1 MVGVTDPA
9 QAVEIGGE
17 GVIAWLMAADP
28 AIRWQVARDLLDADP
43 DQVALERNRVAT
55 TGWGAEILARQDPDG
70 RWSGGL
76 YRPKWT
82 GTTYTLLLLH
92 WLGLP
97 PGHAGALRGVDTLLN
112 GAQWFDG
119 GLTFAD
125 STARHP
131 EGCITAMVVLVGAS
145 LGSADPRLADAVQ
158 WLLDHQLP
166 DGGWNCESVR
176 TGSTHGSF
184 HTSISTL
191 DALVAYE
198 ESGGSVPVRSAI
210 TAGQDFFLRHR
221 LYRSHRTSEVVSEA
235 MTRFPFPPQ
244 WHFDVLRGLDHF
256 RASGAAPDAR
266 LADAVDLLRRKC
278 GADGRWPHYREHP
291 GTAWF
296 EMEGPGPSRWT
307 TLRALRVL
315 RWWDRA

>member
-1 MVGVTDPA
+1 MTDPA
-9 QAVEIGGE
+9 HAVEGGPE
-17 GVIAWLMAADP
+17 ELLAWLMAADP
-28 AIRWQVARDLLDADP
+28 AIRWQVARDLLGAAP
-43 DQVALERNRVAT
+43 DQVALERERVAT

-97 PGHAGALRGVDTLLN
+97 PGKPAAIRGVEALLD

-119 GLTFAD
+119 GLTFSD
-125 STARHP
+125 STARYP
-131 EGCITAMVVLVGAS
+131 EACITAMVVLVGAS
-145 LGSADPRLADAVQ
+145 HGATDPRLDDAAR
-158 WLLDHQLP
+158 WLLEHQLP

-184 HTSISTL
+184 HTSISAL
-191 DALVAYE
+191 DALSAYRE
-198 ESGGSVPVRSAI
+198 AGGNLSADSAI
-210 TAGQDFFLRHR
+210 ATGQEFFLEHR
-221 LYRSHRTSEVVSEA
+221 LYRSHRTGEVVSEA

-256 RASGAAPDAR
+256 RGSGAAPDPR
-266 LADAVDLLRRKC
+266 LEDAVGLLRRRRR
-278 GADGRWPHYREHP
+278 ADGRWPHYRGHP
-291 GTAWF
+291 GAVWF

-315 RWWDRA
+315 RWWEGA